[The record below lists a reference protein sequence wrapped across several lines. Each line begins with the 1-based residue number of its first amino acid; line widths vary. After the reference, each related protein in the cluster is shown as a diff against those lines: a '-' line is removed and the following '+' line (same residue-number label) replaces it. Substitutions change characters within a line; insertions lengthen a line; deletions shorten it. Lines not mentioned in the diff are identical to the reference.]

1 MVIKNLNENG
11 IKVNEFVAPIIKI
24 YSKIKDIST
33 ALYLKDNDIGKE
45 GKYQEKIFD
54 MFERLHEKNEYQG
67 TVFDLAHYKKNHE
80 PFRSFHEC

>member
-11 IKVNEFVAPIIKI
+11 IKVNEFVVPIIKN

-67 TVFDLAHYKKNHE
+67 EALPITL
-80 PFRSFHEC
+80 PF